1 MTLREELEI
10 LRGEPIQVFTGDP
23 QEIPCN
29 ETSDSEKL
37 CKNPMVSVWMITYNH
52 EPYIRQAIEGV
63 VMQKTDFEYELVIGE
78 DCSTDRTREICF
90 EYQRKYPD
98 KIRVLWSNQNLYR
111 NPHPAGG
118 NSQRTMAHC
127 RGEFIAFCEG
137 DDYWIDP
144 LKLQKQV
151 DIMRKHPTVGL
162 CFSKYMTFYQ
172 RTDFVCSRT
181 NQRLPFGMIP
191 SQKAFLWLLYGMNPH
206 YKREEYIHTA
216 NVLLRHSTLNE
227 AFHRYA
233 DLFSMALCL
242 GDLQMWLSV
251 SSLSDIYFLEDY
263 TAIYRSGG
271 GGIMSSRMSASRVR
285 RDGMLVTMY
294 FHFKVLGLLPLD
306 IPDFIIDDYLFSTAV
321 YLSLKNASQAEQ
333 MQFIESLKGSLIGS
347 EICRRNRSSYVQRC
361 LRRGKIS
368 RFADVHYYDV
378 KMSAFHGIHISRSLT
393 AYYLA
398 IAKPEF
404 EELARD
410 FTARAKMTTRV
421 LNFLRKIRCLLTH

>member
-29 ETSDSEKL
+29 ETSDAEKL

-127 RGEFIAFCEG
+127 RGEFIALCEG

-151 DIMRKHPTVGL
+151 DIMRKHPTVGFCFCGSKRYFQHENRYDVWNANDEMYHAGIQEKNAFFLPFLLGSPPGRAPMRWAGFLMTATTMIRKRLYQTLRELYDIFNWRLRLGDATLWLGASSLMDGYYLSDVVSVYRISNSGVFQNPQTRNGVYIDGIIVRLYYFRKCFNLELTYFPANIFFSFL
-162 CFSKYMTFYQ
+162 CNRINSFKSKSDCRKYAW
-172 RTDFVCSRT
+172 
-181 NQRLPFGMIP
+181 NLLRLPSETRKSVFRCGFILFWILATCMLFNRLTRSVAYRIAWHGKGKKLRD
-191 SQKAFLWLLYGMNPH
+191 QWNP
-206 YKREEYIHTA
+206 
-216 NVLLRHSTLNE
+216 
-227 AFHRYA
+227 
-233 DLFSMALCL
+233 
-242 GDLQMWLSV
+242 
-251 SSLSDIYFLEDY
+251 
-263 TAIYRSGG
+263 
-271 GGIMSSRMSASRVR
+271 
-285 RDGMLVTMY
+285 
-294 FHFKVLGLLPLD
+294 
-306 IPDFIIDDYLFSTAV
+306 
-321 YLSLKNASQAEQ
+321 
-333 MQFIESLKGSLIGS
+333 
-347 EICRRNRSSYVQRC
+347 
-361 LRRGKIS
+361 
-368 RFADVHYYDV
+368 
-378 KMSAFHGIHISRSLT
+378 
-393 AYYLA
+393 
-398 IAKPEF
+398 
-404 EELARD
+404 
-410 FTARAKMTTRV
+410 RV
-421 LNFLRKIRCLLTH
+421 LVLYDKAGIIASV